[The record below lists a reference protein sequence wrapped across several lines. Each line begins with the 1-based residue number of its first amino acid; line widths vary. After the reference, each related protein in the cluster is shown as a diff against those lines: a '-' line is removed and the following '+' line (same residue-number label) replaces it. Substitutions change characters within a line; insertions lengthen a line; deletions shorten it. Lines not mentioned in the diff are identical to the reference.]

1 MADVVIFGAGQ
12 IAEVGK
18 AYLDR
23 FGEDRVVGFTVDEGF
38 LTQTEFKGLPVVAW
52 ERLEERFPPETV
64 KLLGPLSYQNLN
76 EFRRDRHRQGKAR
89 GYGFTRFIHPSTHNM
104 AETVGDNCFILEN
117 CTLQPFARVGEGVII
132 WSGSHV
138 GHHSVLEDFC
148 FLSSQVGLAS
158 GVHIGSCSL
167 IGGQVGIDNGV
178 TIGAGS
184 YVESRCM
191 IRRDV
196 PPDSVVR
203 HPSDLPKPYSSAR
216 IRSMKFR

>member
-12 IAEVGK
+12 LAEVAK

-23 FGEDRVVGFTVDEGF
+23 FGDDRVIGFTVDEAF

-52 ERLEERFPPETV
+52 ERLEERFPPAIV

-76 EFRRDRHRQGKAR
+76 EFRRDRHREGKAR
-89 GYGFTRFIHPSTHNM
+89 GYSFARFIHPSTHNM
-104 AETVGDNCFILEN
+104 ADTVGENCFILEN
-117 CTLQPFARVGEGVII
+117 CTLQPFVRLGEGTIM

-138 GHHSVLEDFC
+138 GHHTIIEDFC
-148 FLSSQVGLAS
+148 FVSSLVGLAS
-158 GVHIGSCSL
+158 GVRIGTCSF

-178 TIGAGS
+178 TIGTSS
-184 YVESRCM
+184 YIETRCM

-203 HPSDLPKPYSSAR
+203 HPSDLPKSYSSAR
-216 IRSMKFR
+216 IKSMKFR

>member
-1 MADVVIFGAGQ
+1 MADVVVFGAGQ
-12 IAEVGK
+12 LAEVAK

-38 LTQTEFKGLPVVAW
+38 LTQSEFQGLPVVAW
-52 ERLEERFPPETV
+52 ERLEERFRPGSV

-76 EFRRDRHRQGKAR
+76 EFRRDRHREGRAR
-89 GYGFTRFIHPSTHNM
+89 GYDFTRFIHPSTHNM
-104 AETVGDNCFILEN
+104 AEMVGENCFILEN
-117 CTLQPFARVGEGVII
+117 CTLQPVVRLGEGVII

-138 GHHSVLEDFC
+138 GHHAIVEDFC

-158 GVHIGSCSL
+158 GVHIGTCSL
-167 IGGQVGIDNGV
+167 IGGQVGIDNGI

-184 YVESRCM
+184 YIESRCM

-196 PPDSVVR
+196 PPNSVVR

-216 IRSMKFR
+216 IKSMKFR